1 MTASAEAKA
10 RILFAL
16 FLLALAGAG
25 VAWWLWAASTRA
37 TYEIRSSEPVS
48 GLIAGAPV
56 EFHGVEVGTVDRVEL
71 AGPRAVRI
79 LVSLRKDAPVTSAT
93 VATITGRGLA
103 ARGFTGYVYVNLE
116 EGAGGG
122 HALRAA
128 AGQPYP
134 VIAAAPTQL
143 VSIDTAVHKMNQDVA
158 SVAALL
164 RTTLDPQTVASLKQ
178 SLAGL
183 EQVTRSLAAN
193 SARFEAVLANAERAS
208 AQVQPLLQASQ
219 ATVRTLQTQL
229 LPQAGAVLQ
238 NAERASARVEP
249 LLMASQDAVWSLQ
262 FQVLPEAERAM
273 TRVDRLSSSLDATVV
288 RIRRDPS
295 VLLRGSAAAPG
306 PGETP

>member
-1 MTASAEAKA
+1 MTASVEAKA

-16 FLLALAGAG
+16 FLLVLAGAG
-25 VAWWLWAASTRA
+25 LGWWLWSAGAHA

-56 EFHGVEVGTVDRVEL
+56 EFHGVEVGTVDKVML
-71 AGPRAVRI
+71 AGPRAVRV

-103 ARGFTGYVYVNLE
+103 ARGFTGYVYINLE
-116 EGAGGG
+116 EGLAGGQP
-122 HALRAA
+122 LRAMG
-128 AGQPYP
+128 GQPYP

-143 VSIDTAVHKMNQDVA
+143 VSIDTAVHQMNQDVA

-164 RTTLDPQTVASLKQ
+164 RTTLDPQMVASLKQ

-183 EQVTRSLAAN
+183 EQVTRLLAAN

-229 LPQAGAVLQ
+229 LPQAGTVLQ
-238 NAERASARVEP
+238 NAERASVRLEP
-249 LLMASQDAVWSLQ
+249 LLLSSQDAVWSLQ

-273 TRVDRLSSSLDATVV
+273 TRVDRLSSDLGATVGK
-288 RIRRDPS
+288 IRRDPS
-295 VLLRGSAAAPG
+295 VLLRGTAAVPG

>member
-1 MTASAEAKA
+1 MAASAEARA
-10 RILFAL
+10 RILFVL
-16 FLLALAGAG
+16 FLLVLAAG
-25 VAWWLWAASTRA
+25 GLGWWLWAAGSHA

-79 LVSLRKDAPVTSAT
+79 LVSLRKDTPVSSAT
-93 VATITGRGLA
+93 VATVTGRGLA

-116 EGAGGG
+116 EGPAGGPP
-122 HALRAA
+122 LRAL

-164 RTTLDPQTVASLKQ
+164 RTTLDPQTVSSLKQ
-178 SLAGL
+178 SLVGL

-193 SARFEAVLANAERAS
+193 TARIDAVLANAEKAT
-208 AQVQPLLQASQ
+208 AQMQPLLQSSQ
-219 ATVRTLQTQL
+219 ATVRTVQTQL
-229 LPQAGAVLQ
+229 LPQASSFLT
-238 NAERASARVEP
+238 NAERASARMEP
-249 LLMASQDAVWSLQ
+249 LLLSSQDAVWSLQ
-262 FQVLPEAERAM
+262 FQVLPGAERAM
-273 TRVDRLSSSLDATVV
+273 SRVDRLSSDLDATVV

-295 VLLRGSAAAPG
+295 LLLRGSVAAPG